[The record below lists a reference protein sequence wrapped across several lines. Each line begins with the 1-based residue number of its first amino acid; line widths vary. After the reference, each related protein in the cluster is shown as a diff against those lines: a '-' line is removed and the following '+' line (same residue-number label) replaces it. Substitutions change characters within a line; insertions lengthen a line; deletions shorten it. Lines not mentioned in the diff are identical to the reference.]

1 MGLVVAVGELSG
13 GFLGPL
19 VGGALADRFS
29 LEAPLLIQGAIALL
43 AGVVAFAMVETNPQV
58 LARRAQGAPA

>member
-1 MGLVVAVGELSG
+1 MGLVVGIGELSG

-19 VGGALADRFS
+19 IGGKLAD
-29 LEAPLLIQGAIALL
+29 LYGLQAPLLIQGGLALA